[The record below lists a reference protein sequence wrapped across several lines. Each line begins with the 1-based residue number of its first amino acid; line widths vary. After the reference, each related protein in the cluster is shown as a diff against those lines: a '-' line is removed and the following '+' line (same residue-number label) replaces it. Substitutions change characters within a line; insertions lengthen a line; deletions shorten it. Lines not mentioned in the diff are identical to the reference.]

1 MKVTLRLEKAI
12 RIATIA
18 HKEQKRKGSD
28 TPYIIHPYSVMCIAA
43 NATQD
48 EDILIACLFHD
59 ILEDVPDKYSRERM
73 VEDFGNRVVSIVD
86 GVTKDSTLPDWQS
99 RAEAYLKHL
108 EQEAPD
114 ESVIV
119 SCADK
124 THNLMSMLTDYAE
137 VGDSLWER
145 FKVGANRQLWWYE
158 EILKVIRKR
167 LPELMIA
174 GELEELITRF
184 KKDVNLSEKAQ

>member
-1 MKVTLRLEKAI
+1 MKVTQRLEKAI

-43 NATQD
+43 TATQD

-59 ILEDVPDKYSRERM
+59 ILEDVSDKYPRERM
-73 VEDFGNRVVSIVD
+73 VNDFGERVASIVD
-86 GVTKDSTLPDWQS
+86 GVTKDDKLPDWQS
-99 RAEAYLKHL
+99 RAEAYLEHL
-108 EQEAPD
+108 EQNASD

-124 THNLMSMLTDYAE
+124 THNLMTMLTDYTE
-137 VGDSLWER
+137 VGDDLWKQ
-145 FKVGANRQLWWYE
+145 FKVGAERQLWWYE
-158 EILKVIRKR
+158 SLLGVVRRR
-167 LPELMIA
+167 LPELNITNQ
-174 GELEELITRF
+174 LEELIEQF
-184 KKDVNLSEKAQ
+184 KSNVNINESSR

>member
-1 MKVTLRLEKAI
+1 MKVTPRLEKAI
-12 RIATIA
+12 RIATVA
-18 HKEQKRKGSD
+18 HNEQKRKGSD

-59 ILEDVPDKYSRERM
+59 ILEDVPDKYPRELM
-73 VEDFGNRVVSIVD
+73 VKDFGERVANIVD
-86 GVTKDSTLPDWQS
+86 GVTKDSSLPDWQS

-108 EQEAPD
+108 EQEASD

-124 THNLMSMLTDYAE
+124 AHNLLSMLTDYAE

-145 FKVGANRQLWWYE
+145 FKAGSDRQLWWYAE
-158 EILKVIRKR
+158 VLRVIRKR
-167 LPELMIA
+167 LPSLVIA
-174 GELEELITRF
+174 DELEALINRF
-184 KKDVNLSEKAQ
+184 KEEVNIPKMG

>member
-1 MKVTLRLEKAI
+1 MKVTPRLEKAI

-48 EDILIACLFHD
+48 EDVLIACLFHD

-73 VEDFGNRVVSIVD
+73 VEDFGDRVASIVD

-99 RAEAYLKHL
+99 RAEAYLEHL
-108 EQEAPD
+108 ELEATD

-145 FKVGANRQLWWYE
+145 FKVGAERQLWWYE
-158 EILKVIRKR
+158 AVLKVIRKR
-167 LPELMIA
+167 LPELIIA
-174 GELEELITRF
+174 DDLEELIARF
-184 KKDVNLSEKAQ
+184 RKEVNISQKVQ

>member
-1 MKVTLRLEKAI
+1 MNVTPRLEKAI

-59 ILEDVPDKYSRERM
+59 IIEDVPDKYPREQM
-73 VEDFGNRVVSIVD
+73 VKDFGDRVASIVD

-108 EQEAPD
+108 ELEATN
-114 ESVIV
+114 ESIIV

-145 FKVGANRQLWWYE
+145 FKVGAERQLWWYQDV
-158 EILKVIRKR
+158 LKVIRNR
-167 LPELMIA
+167 LPELVIA
-174 GELEELITRF
+174 NDLEELIDRF
-184 KKDVNLSEKAQ
+184 RKEVNITQKVQ

>member
-1 MKVTLRLEKAI
+1 MKVTPRLEKAI

-48 EDILIACLFHD
+48 EDVLIACLFHD
-59 ILEDVPDKYSRERM
+59 ILEDVPDKYLRERM
-73 VEDFGNRVVSIVD
+73 VEDFGNRVANIVD

-108 EQEAPD
+108 ELEATD

-137 VGDSLWER
+137 VGDSLWGR
-145 FKVGANRQLWWYE
+145 FKVGAERQLWWYQE
-158 EILKVIRKR
+158 VLKVIRNR
-167 LPELMIA
+167 LPELVIA
-174 GELEELITRF
+174 NDLEELINRF
-184 KKDVNLSEKAQ
+184 KNEVIISEKEQ